1 MALHFR
7 GVDSRASTETGHL
20 PRSDKPQGRYSRHG
34 AAQGRFLYV
43 SLLRLVPAPRLS
55 GYPIGRTKMV
65 RKALFVFSL
74 FALAVGVSASI
85 ATADTLP
92 SGERNFHNATLEPA
106 YNAENAGQ
114 IGYLYTPNKAP
125 MMANPAA
132 WSPLYVVVYP
142 TSTTVTATLNCMH
155 VPFENCP
162 SHGDAVAG
170 AAAQIMPSVYSDGVL
185 GHDHVGDFPGGADFN
200 FAWEPVLVL
209 FTSKDAANQ

>member
-1 MALHFR
+1 
-7 GVDSRASTETGHL
+7 
-20 PRSDKPQGRYSRHG
+20 
-34 AAQGRFLYV
+34 
-43 SLLRLVPAPRLS
+43 
-55 GYPIGRTKMV
+55 MV
-65 RKALFVFSL
+65 RKASFMFSL
-74 FALAVGVSASI
+74 FAFALAVGVSASI
-85 ATADTLP
+85 ATAGTLP

-142 TSTTVTATLNCMH
+142 TTTTVSATFNCMH

-162 SHGDAVAG
+162 SHGDGVAG
-170 AAAQIMPSVYSDGVL
+170 AAAAIMPSVYGGGVL

-209 FTSKDAANQ
+209 FTSKDAANQHLVTDAQISAAVASHKAIEVPVSALTFNCSWVSVSVWNMATPIATG

>member
-1 MALHFR
+1 
-7 GVDSRASTETGHL
+7 
-20 PRSDKPQGRYSRHG
+20 
-34 AAQGRFLYV
+34 
-43 SLLRLVPAPRLS
+43 
-55 GYPIGRTKMV
+55 MV

-209 FTSKDAANQ
+209 FTSKDAANQHLVTDTQIAAAVASQNAIEVPVSVLTFNCSWVSGSLWNMATPIATG